1 MIKLFVCV
9 LFLSFGSFSL
19 TAQTNPSVKVNSE
32 LTLFRVIANSDTGET
47 LVEAET
53 VFPGDEVIYRAIYK
67 NTGRASI
74 RSLSPVLPIPEQ
86 FVFIGISDTTQRLL
100 ASLDG
105 ESFSPIPLMLEDD
118 EDSQE
123 NKAEVP
129 KEEYR

>member
-1 MIKLFVCV
+1 MHRQMIKLFVCV

-74 RSLSPVLPIPEQ
+74 RSLSTV
-86 FVFIGISDTTQRLL
+86 
-100 ASLDG
+100 
-105 ESFSPIPLMLEDD
+105 
-118 EDSQE
+118 
-123 NKAEVP
+123 
-129 KEEYR
+129 